1 MILTLRHQW
10 FSSNRTGLLRI
21 LSLTCLGVVLAG
33 CPASKTEKVVI
44 RGSNTIGEDLVPR
57 IIAEYRK
64 EHPQTTFDLEFK
76 GTMYGFGALMAG
88 LCDIAAASREANMNE
103 LGLARD
109 RGAELNG
116 AVIGSYAVAVI
127 VNASNPLTNMTPAQV
142 RDLFTGVV
150 QNWKEVGGPDAPVH
164 LVIRDPI
171 SGTYLGFRELAMEN
185 KPYALN
191 VKTFTSYADIV
202 QAVAKDPNGIG
213 YSSFELAKKS
223 GARGVSIGGVPPVVF
238 LVNKGEYP
246 YARVLRLHTNKAKE
260 APAARDF
267 IEFVLSPRGQAIVE
281 QIGDVPR
288 P

>member
-1 MILTLRHQW
+1 M
-10 FSSNRTGLLRI
+10 
-21 LSLTCLGVVLAG
+21 TCLGVVLAG

-44 RGSNTIGEDLVPR
+44 RGSNTIGEELVPR

-64 EHPQTTFDLEFK
+64 EHPETTFDLEFK
-76 GTMYGFGALMAG
+76 GTIYGFGALVAG
-88 LCDIAAASREANMNE
+88 LCDIGAASREANMNE

-109 RGAELNG
+109 RGIELSDY
-116 AVIGSYAVAVI
+116 VIGSYAVAVI
-127 VNASNPLTNMTPAQV
+127 VNAGNPLTNMTQAQV
-142 RDLFTGVV
+142 RDIFTGVV

-164 LVIRDPI
+164 LFIRDPI

-191 VKTFTSYADIV
+191 VKTFTNYADIV

-223 GARGVSIGGVPPVVF
+223 GARGVSIGGVAPVVF